1 MSRKAE
7 KCAALLPRRSALRA
21 CGCVCGSVC
30 VCVPISFLLC
40 CRPTHT
46 SAHVAEYAGMDVE
59 ARASVVRR
67 SPCGVRWLPLV
78 VT

>member
-1 MSRKAE
+1 MCRATAAE
-7 KCAALLPRRSALRA
+7 KCAA
-21 CGCVCGSVC
+21 CVWVCAWECVC

-46 SAHVAEYAGMDVE
+46 SAHVAEYAGMHVE